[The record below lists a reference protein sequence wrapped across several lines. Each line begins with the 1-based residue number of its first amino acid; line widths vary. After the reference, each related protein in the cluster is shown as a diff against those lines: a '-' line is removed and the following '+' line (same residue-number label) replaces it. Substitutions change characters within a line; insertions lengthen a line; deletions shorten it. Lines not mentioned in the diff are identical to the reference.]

1 MSPSVFHVALRPV
14 ALSTSL
20 HIHSSFVSFFLLYIS
35 FCRVWS
41 VSSVTIIG
49 NGKVERVGGK
59 DKKDNLRGF
68 MYNNELVLVL
78 QLFIFRKEKDG
89 LKTKVIKRC
98 NLPSCQPCLDG
109 HGTFLIHSQVTS
121 RCVCREVTVVA
132 VRLYLCHCVEC
143 NHMKGK
149 LLL

>member
-1 MSPSVFHVALRPV
+1 
-14 ALSTSL
+14 
-20 HIHSSFVSFFLLYIS
+20 
-35 FCRVWS
+35 
-41 VSSVTIIG
+41 
-49 NGKVERVGGK
+49 
-59 DKKDNLRGF
+59 
-68 MYNNELVLVL
+68 MYNNELVLIL

-132 VRLYLCHCVEC
+132 VRLYLCRCVEC